1 MSQTRDATE
10 FVVVDSAEG
19 AATALAAIRDSAI
32 VGIDTE
38 FVGESSYEPELCLL
52 QVATSDAI
60 WLVDPLAG
68 IDLSEIWQAL
78 TDPDREIVAFA
89 ARQELLFGLRFA
101 GRLPGRLFDPQI
113 AAGLLGFGYPLS
125 HTNLVQKVINVRVQ
139 GGEAYSDW
147 RKRPL
152 SKRQS
157 EYAAD
162 DVRQLLTI
170 RRALIEQ
177 ATGLGR
183 LDWLSSESQA
193 FADRVKEAESEE
205 RWWRTSGGSG
215 LNRRALARLRE
226 LWRWRDDTAR
236 AANRPPKRVLGD
248 DLLVAIA
255 KRGPRDLEGLLALR
269 GLDRPQLRKVG
280 GEILTASLAG
290 NEVPEDELPQL
301 RRRDDP
307 AQVAILGQLA
317 AILVNSLA
325 VENEVDAALL
335 ATTADLQEF
344 IRGQLGLSDGKASP
358 LLEGWRGEVFGLA
371 LVELLQG
378 KRFIRVG
385 DMNSASPLRIEA
397 LES

>member
-10 FVVVDSAEG
+10 FVVVDSAER

-125 HTNLVQKVINVRVQ
+125 HTNLVQKVINARVQ

-215 LNRRALARLRE
+215 LNRRALARLQE

-290 NEVPEDELPQL
+290 DEVPEDELPQL

>member
-215 LNRRALARLRE
+215 LNRRALARLQE

-290 NEVPEDELPQL
+290 DEVPEDELPQL

>member
-89 ARQELLFGLRFA
+89 ARQDLLFGLRFA
-101 GRLPGRLFDPQI
+101 GRLPGRLFDSQI

-177 ATGLGR
+177 ASAYRAG
-183 LDWLSSESQA
+183 D
-193 FADRVKEAESEE
+193 
-205 RWWRTSGGSG
+205 GSG
-215 LNRRALARLRE
+215 ASRLAE
-226 LWRWRDDTAR
+226 
-236 AANRPPKRVLGD
+236 
-248 DLLVAIA
+248 
-255 KRGPRDLEGLLALR
+255 
-269 GLDRPQLRKVG
+269 Q
-280 GEILTASLAG
+280 
-290 NEVPEDELPQL
+290 
-301 RRRDDP
+301 
-307 AQVAILGQLA
+307 
-317 AILVNSLA
+317 
-325 VENEVDAALL
+325 
-335 ATTADLQEF
+335 
-344 IRGQLGLSDGKASP
+344 
-358 LLEGWRGEVFGLA
+358 
-371 LVELLQG
+371 
-378 KRFIRVG
+378 
-385 DMNSASPLRIEA
+385 
-397 LES
+397 

>member
-290 NEVPEDELPQL
+290 DEVPEDELPQL

-325 VENEVDAALL
+325 VENEVDALLL

>member
-38 FVGESSYEPELCLL
+38 FVGESNYEPELCLL

-290 NEVPEDELPQL
+290 DEVPEDELPQL

>member
-290 NEVPEDELPQL
+290 GEVPEDELPQL

>member
-177 ATGLGR
+177 AKGLGR

-290 NEVPEDELPQL
+290 DEVPEDELPQL

>member
-290 NEVPEDELPQL
+290 DEVPEDELPQL

>member
-290 NEVPEDELPQL
+290 DEVPEDELPQL

-307 AQVAILGQLA
+307 DQVAILGQLA

-335 ATTADLQEF
+335 ATTTDLQEF